1 MNDEQPV
8 QLGQYEVFGL
18 LGSGTFAKVRLATR
32 KDTGKQYA
40 VKVIK
45 KVGLSQR
52 AADRLNLE
60 IAVTKG
66 ISHPNVIKMHEVIG
80 TSSKFWLV
88 MDYHANGE
96 LLKHMKS
103 KLSDDQAFDY
113 FIQIACALRYC
124 HKFGI
129 CHRDLKFENVLM
141 ADDGHL
147 VITDFGLG
155 AISYN
160 PDKTFYSQ
168 ATFCGSTHYIAPEV
182 SSGGRYDGR
191 KSDIWSLGIMLYA
204 MLIGKLPFP
213 SDNYE
218 ILVES
223 MLNRRYE
230 PIPSFVNNQAKN
242 LLEALLEPDPR
253 TRPDWGEIFSYP
265 WVASRITLVDEAGH
279 PVDKFPSEIT
289 DTGVLCRVM
298 RKKKVHMEIPLHPSK
313 KSYSVLSDIHA
324 ALMQTS
330 SAPSTAQPITDEG
343 FTCPSCGSTV
353 APPKTADIANYSV
366 KKAIILS
373 NISISDAMILAAYGV
388 RKITKKP
395 VLVYPH
401 EFRASSD
408 SQLMEARVFGTQKL
422 VILIGTNDAE
432 TYTAVS
438 TVLTSLAADKAK
450 LSTIT
455 LGRINDVS
463 VVCEEAR

>member
-1 MNDEQPV
+1 MSDEQPI
-8 QLGQYEVFGL
+8 QLGQYEVSGL

-129 CHRDLKFENVLM
+129 CHRDLKFENVLV
-141 ADDGHL
+141 ASDGHL

-213 SDNYE
+213 SDSYE
-218 ILVES
+218 ILVDS

-230 PIPSFVNNQAKN
+230 PIPSFVNNQAKS
-242 LLEALLEPDPR
+242 LLEALLDPDPK
-253 TRPDWGEIFSYP
+253 TRPDWREIFNYP
-265 WVASRITLVDEAGH
+265 WITSRVTLVDEAGH
-279 PVDKFPSEIT
+279 PVDSFPNEIT

-298 RKKKVHMEIPLHPSK
+298 KKKKVHMEIPLHPNK
-313 KSYSVLSDIHA
+313 TSYSVLSGIHA

-330 SAPSTAQPITDEG
+330 NSSSATQLASDGG
-343 FTCPSCGSTV
+343 FTCPGCGNNV
-353 APPKTADIANYSV
+353 IPPKTADIANYSV
-366 KKAIILS
+366 KKALM
-373 NISISDAMILAAYGV
+373 ISDITISDAMILAAYGV
-388 RKITKKP
+388 RKVTKKP
-395 VLVYPH
+395 VTVYPH
-401 EFRASSD
+401 EFRATSD
-408 SQLMEARVFGTQKL
+408 VQLMEARVFGSQKL
-422 VILIGTNDAE
+422 VILIATND
-432 TYTAVS
+432 TNMYTAVS
-438 TVLTSLAADKAK
+438 TILTNLAADKTK
-450 LSTIT
+450 LSAIT

-463 VVCEEAR
+463 VVCEEGK

>member
-1 MNDEQPV
+1 
-8 QLGQYEVFGL
+8 
-18 LGSGTFAKVRLATR
+18 
-32 KDTGKQYA
+32 
-40 VKVIK
+40 
-45 KVGLSQR
+45 
-52 AADRLNLE
+52 
-60 IAVTKG
+60 
-66 ISHPNVIKMHEVIG
+66 MHEVIG

-253 TRPDWGEIFSYP
+253 TRPDWGEIFNYP
-265 WVASRITLVDEAGH
+265 WVASRVTLVDEAGH

-330 SAPSTAQPITDEG
+330 SAPSTAQPVTDEG

-366 KKAIILS
+366 KKAIMLS
-373 NISISDAMILAAYGV
+373 DVSISDAMILAAYGV
-388 RKITKKP
+388 RKVTKKP

-432 TYTAVS
+432 MYTAVN